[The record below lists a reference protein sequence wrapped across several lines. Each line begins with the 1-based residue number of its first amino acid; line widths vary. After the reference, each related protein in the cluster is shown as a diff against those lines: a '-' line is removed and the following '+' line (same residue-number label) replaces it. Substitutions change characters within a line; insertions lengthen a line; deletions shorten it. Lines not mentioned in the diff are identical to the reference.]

1 MQVYILST
9 SKMNIQKIVNYCNLL
24 CSGKKFSCYIKQ
36 TFVFVHKSNTFT
48 ATFSGSVT
56 DKTDIKDISTTS
68 NSFTIATDIAR
79 YIFYVFFMSCKNPR
93 DRRELHD

>member
-1 MQVYILST
+1 
-9 SKMNIQKIVNYCNLL
+9 MNIQKIVNYCNLL

-36 TFVFVHKSNTFT
+36 TFVFVHKSNIFT

-56 DKTDIKDISTTS
+56 DKDIKDISTS

-79 YIFYVFFMSCKNPR
+79 YIFYVFFTFVV
-93 DRRELHD
+93 